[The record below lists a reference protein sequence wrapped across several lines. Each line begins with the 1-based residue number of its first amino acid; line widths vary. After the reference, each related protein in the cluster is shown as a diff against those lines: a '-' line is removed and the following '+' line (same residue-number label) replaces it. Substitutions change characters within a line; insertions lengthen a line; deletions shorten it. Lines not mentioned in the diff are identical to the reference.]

1 MRRLIYCRYYAL
13 LLLLLFSG
21 ARTRHNFTV
30 NYTVYTII
38 AGTDLI
44 LYTDV
49 IFSSRNFSTLMFKT
63 VSNISINSAP
73 AVVVRLKRRWCW
85 RWCFMPPWLKIEEI
99 SCRLRRPRR
108 AILPV
113 HMQCQDPNPYRVSS
127 PATSRWALAQTTV
140 ITTKINLKILP

>member
-30 NYTVYTII
+30 NYIPFRVLDSNSEDGLDT
-38 AGTDLI
+38 

-49 IFSSRNFSTLMFKT
+49 IFSSRNFSTLIFKT

-73 AVVVRLKRRWCW
+73 AVVVRLKRRRCG
-85 RWCFMPPWLKIEEI
+85 RGGA
-99 SCRLRRPRR
+99 SCR
-108 AILPV
+108 
-113 HMQCQDPNPYRVSS
+113 HG
-127 PATSRWALAQTTV
+127 
-140 ITTKINLKILP
+140 